1 MAERMSTASR
11 MDRARANGKITRKVN
26 GHLKRRERANRDKR
40 MAELIGKGAFPY
52 TPAVQSWLSE
62 KLGKPAARVTEAEAK
77 ALVAEK

>member
-40 MAELIGKGAFPY
+40 MAELIKGGKFPY
-52 TPAVQSWLSE
+52 TPAIQSWISGQ
-62 KLGKPAARVTEAEAK
+62 LGKPFTQVTEEQVK
-77 ALVAEK
+77 ELVK